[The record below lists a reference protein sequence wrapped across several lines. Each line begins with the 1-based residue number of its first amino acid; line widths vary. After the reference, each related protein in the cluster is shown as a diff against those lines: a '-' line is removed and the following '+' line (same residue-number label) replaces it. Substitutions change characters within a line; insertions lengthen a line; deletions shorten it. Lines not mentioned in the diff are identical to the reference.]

1 MLMAAIIRRFIPTAL
16 LAFLAFYMA
25 ADTLILQTTLNS
37 YATSWRQAQ
46 AIIAAFAVSLSVFL
60 LSRTHIRRI
69 QRRRNV
75 IESSVLLVVMLGTLV
90 YGLIRMASGVS
101 PIVEVNIARVF
112 NAVVVPGDATI
123 YAILAFFI
131 ASAAYRAFRARTVES
146 VILLVTGCI
155 VMLGKAPI
163 GESIWFGFVP
173 LSNFTLFVLNKAYS
187 RVIVMS
193 SLLATTALYIRIIL
207 GYERGW
213 MGRGD

>member
-1 MLMAAIIRRFIPTAL
+1 MAAIIRRFIPTGL

-25 ADTLILQTTLNS
+25 ADTLILHTTLNS

-46 AIIAAFAVSLSVFL
+46 AIVAAFAVSLSVIL
-60 LSRTHIRRI
+60 LTRTHVRRI

-75 IESSVLLVVMLGTLV
+75 IESTTLLVVMLGTILW
-90 YGLIRMASGVS
+90 GLFRLASGVS
-101 PIVEVNIARVF
+101 PVVEVNIQRIFTGIVS
-112 NAVVVPGDATI
+112 PGDSTI

-131 ASAAYRAFRARTVES
+131 ASAAYRAFRARSFEAV
-146 VILLVTGCI
+146 VLLGTGCI

-173 LSNFTLFVLNKAYS
+173 LSNFILGVLNKASS